1 MAKSPTKSRS
11 TALNPRQ
18 LRFAQEYLVDKNGLR
33 AAIRAGFPPKGAHV
47 AASRLL
53 KNDKV
58 REIIDRELARHARR
72 IDAAKARAANKIEVT
87 ETKWLEEVAACAFT
101 NMDDFALVDDRIGV
115 VIIPSEE
122 RHVDGR
128 AIRKVSESIGK
139 ASRQQSIELHNKL
152 AALEIIGKHK
162 GFIKNHNVNE
172 EMGGKRVSV
181 NITLPTNGREVK
193 PKAAK

>member
-1 MAKSPTKSRS
+1 MAKSPTK
-11 TALNPRQ
+11 ALPRPLNAQQ
-18 LRFAQEYLVDKNGLR
+18 LRFAHEYLVDQHGTK
-33 AAIRAGFPPKGAHV
+33 AAIRAGYSKKTADSQ
-47 AASRLL
+47 ASQLL
-53 KNDKV
+53 RKTKIQ
-58 REIIDRELARHARR
+58 EIIQEGLARQLRR
-72 IDAAKARAANKIEVT
+72 IEAAKARAANKIEVT

-101 NMDDFALVDDRIGV
+101 NMDDFATVDDRIGV
-115 VIIPSEE
+115 VIIPTEE

-172 EMGGKRVSV
+172 DAGGKRVNV